1 MLLSLVNKNTKV
13 NWKSIRCNKM
23 TLKVLIFASNN
34 FIRDDKMDFREMGKT
49 LKSELSSFFE
59 NIING
64 DNHTSEETFL
74 EARNRINPK
83 ALIELNNA
91 INEVVYEELNSK
103 NLWKK
108 YRVLAIDENLTEIPN
123 IESLRAEYGQD
134 KSQNPTAIVAKVC
147 CIFNVVNNI
156 ILSSKIDKSEVT
168 KEHIVIDMLSEILEK
183 SYKND
188 LILFERNHYS
198 KEIFSFLIENNI
210 NFLMRISKTDLN
222 KVTIENK
229 RDPIFKIEYNK
240 KICKVKVIR
249 FISSALEEEFL
260 ITNLLD
266 KNLGVQ
272 DFIELFLMRWGE
284 EAVYNDLKDKIQVE
298 NFTGTT
304 KKTIEQDFY
313 AMIYLFNMIEM
324 SESQYNPIKDKFNI
338 NTKHKKKS
346 NLKLPIRIL
355 KEKLLTILLENS
367 EIKRRTMFR
376 EMMLQIKR
384 EVYLAQEMNNT
395 FIKEELKSYKVK
407 I

>member
-1 MLLSLVNKNTKV
+1 
-13 NWKSIRCNKM
+13 
-23 TLKVLIFASNN
+23 
-34 FIRDDKMDFREMGKT
+34 MDFREMGKS
-49 LKSELSSFFE
+49 LKSEFSNFFE
-59 NIING
+59 NVING
-64 DNHTSEETFL
+64 DNHTSKERFL
-74 EARNRINPK
+74 EARNKINPK

-108 YRVLAIDENLTEIPN
+108 YRVLAIDENFIEIPN
-123 IESLRAEYGQD
+123 IESLRDEYGQD
-134 KSQNPTAIVAKVC
+134 KSQNATAVAAKVC

-156 ILSSKIDKSEVT
+156 ILSSKIDKSEVS
-168 KEHIVIDMLSEILEK
+168 KEHITIDMLSEVLEK
-183 SYKND
+183 GYKND

-229 RDPIFKIEYNK
+229 KYPIFKIEYNK
-240 KICKVKVIR
+240 KIYKVRVIR
-249 FISSALEEEFL
+249 FISSASEEEFL
-260 ITNLLD
+260 ITNLLH

-284 EAVYNDLKDKIQVE
+284 EAVYNDLKNKIQIE

-324 SESQYNPIKDKFNI
+324 SESQYNPIKDKLNI
-338 NTKHKKKS
+338 DIKFKKKN
-346 NLKLPIRIL
+346 NLRLPIGIL

-384 EVYLAQEMNNT
+384 EVHLAQEMNNV
-395 FIKEELKSYKVK
+395 FIEEEFKSYKVK
-407 I
+407 V

>member
-1 MLLSLVNKNTKV
+1 MTFKVSVFISNKF
-13 NWKSIRCNKM
+13 M
-23 TLKVLIFASNN
+23 
-34 FIRDDKMDFREMGKT
+34 RDDKMDFREMGKS
-49 LKSELSSFFE
+49 LKSEFSNFFE
-59 NIING
+59 NVING
-64 DNHTSEETFL
+64 DNHTSKERFL
-74 EARNRINPK
+74 EARNKINPK

-108 YRVLAIDENLTEIPN
+108 YRVLAIDENLIEIPN
-123 IESLRAEYGQD
+123 IESLRDEYGQD
-134 KSQNPTAIVAKVC
+134 KSQNATAVVAKVC

-156 ILSSKIDKSEVT
+156 ILSSKIDKSEVS
-168 KEHIVIDMLSEILEK
+168 KEHIAIDMLSEVLEK

-188 LILFERNHYS
+188 LILFERNYYS
-198 KEIFSFLIENNI
+198 KETFSFLIENKI

-222 KVTIENK
+222 KVTTENK
-229 RDPIFKIEYNK
+229 KYPIFENEHNK
-240 KICKVKVIR
+240 KIYKMRVIG
-249 FISSALEEEFL
+249 FSSSPSEEEFL

-272 DFIELFLMRWGE
+272 DFIELFRMRWGE
-284 EAVYNDLKDKIQVE
+284 EAVYSDLKDKIQVE

-324 SESQYNPIKDKFNI
+324 SESQYNPIKDKLNI
-338 NTKHKKKS
+338 NIKYKKKN
-346 NLKLPIRIL
+346 NLRLPIGIL

-384 EVYLAQEMNNT
+384 EVHLAQEMNNA
-395 FIKEELKSYKVK
+395 FIEEEFQSYKVK
-407 I
+407 V